1 MNLKLVKL
9 VTALA
14 PVLAAAALWMVPF
27 PPAGATPLANG
38 DFAAPT
44 DLDDWTPTPTGATV
58 GEPTHEFAQLETG
71 GDSQITLEQTFTLP
85 ATSSTLVFDFAFSTD
100 AAAPTSGFPDS
111 FAVSLY
117 TTDGVYF
124 LDILVVDG
132 YGAVPDPSD
141 GIEATTGALPVDV
154 VRDPTVAIPGFVPFV
169 GGFSL
174 SGHVSLLLPA
184 AVLGQDATLYF
195 DLFDQADGAITI
207 AAVDNVAVEPT
218 AVPAPATLGLLALG
232 LAAAGIARRRG
243 KSAE

>member
-38 DFAAPT
+38 DFSAPT
-44 DLDDWTPTPTGATV
+44 DLAGWTAAGATV

-71 GDSQITLEQTFTLP
+71 GDSPITLEQTFTLP

-117 TTDGVYF
+117 TTDWVYF

-141 GIEATTGALPVDV
+141 GIELIVGALPIDVDLA
-154 VRDPTVAIPGFVPFV
+154 PTVAIPGFI
-169 GGFSL
+169 

-184 AVLGQDATLYF
+184 AVLGQDVILSF

-232 LAAAGIARRRG
+232 LAVAGIARRRG
-243 KSAE
+243 K